1 MRVKLSAEALNGPDV
16 SWLCIKPMLTAVRG
30 RDIAAKMDMYRQ
42 LNEGQ
47 QALFLFYAYHNHVDS
62 PEALYWF
69 TAYYMDE
76 LQGWDGVLRSV
87 RLFGDD
93 DLAEL
98 LAEVERTVRD
108 GAGQRRA
115 GVPASPTDLERSPE
129 LADVMGRLYE
139 QYRTLS
145 AATVV
150 RMNRR
155 VIEHAGDFFEL
166 EDSQDWDGVV

>member
-1 MRVKLSAEALNGPDV
+1 MRVKLPAEALNGPDL
-16 SWLCIKPMLTAVRG
+16 SWLCIKPLLMAVRG

-76 LQGWDGVLRSV
+76 LQGWNGILRSV

-98 LAEVERTVRD
+98 LTEVERTVRD
-108 GAGQRRA
+108 GAGQRQA
-115 GVPASPTDLERSPE
+115 GVPASPTDLERSSG
-129 LADVMGRLYE
+129 LADEIGRLHE
-139 QYRTLS
+139 RYRTLS
-145 AATVV
+145 AGTVV
-150 RMNRR
+150 RMNRW
-155 VIEHAGDFFEL
+155 VMEHAEDFFEVANSPDL
-166 EDSQDWDGVV
+166 DGVE

>member
-1 MRVKLSAEALNGPDV
+1 MRVKLPAEALNGPDL

-30 RDIAAKMDMYRQ
+30 RDVAAKADMYRQ

-76 LQGWDGVLRSV
+76 LQGWNGILQSV

-98 LAEVERTVRD
+98 LTEVERTVRD
-108 GAGQRRA
+108 GAGQRQP
-115 GVPASPTDLERSPE
+115 GVPASPTDLERSPG
-129 LADVMGRLYE
+129 LADEMGRLYE
-139 QYRTLS
+139 QYRALS
-145 AATVV
+145 AGIVV

-155 VIEHAGDFFEL
+155 VMEHAEDFF
-166 EDSQDWDGVV
+166 